1 MGSSSKVIITMGL
14 ILVIG
19 FALASSVD
27 NGSNIGNAIK
37 NNKIYQSVENEVSKI
52 FRSTKDDFIDIE
64 F

>member
-37 NNKIYQSVENEVSKI
+37 NNKIYQSVENEVSKV
-52 FRSTKDDFIDIE
+52 FKASNEDFIDVG